1 MAVAAL
7 TGAEHKPLLGMDNVV
22 PDNDLILRVDLSDPY
37 LYCSLLS
44 RVSPMSS
51 VTVTPCNGFFSFK
64 FYFKI
69 LIEVLRCFC
78 FCECYKLITLLYYFP
93 CRTAE

>member
-7 TGAEHKPLLGMDNVV
+7 TGTEHKPLFGMDYVV
-22 PDNDLILRVDLSDPY
+22 PYNDDINIKADLNSDPY

-51 VTVTPCNGFFSFK
+51 VTVTPCNGFFGFK

-69 LIEVLRCFC
+69 LIEVKFTAVNVSFYCLVLR
-78 FCECYKLITLLYYFP
+78 TG
-93 CRTAE
+93 